1 MTLPPRGAAVHAR
14 TASPRDIDGRLA
26 GVDDADVV
34 RLAALRVVYF
44 RAASGEFYAHDAAS
58 AVDEPMEASSAFAAT
73 AGPAADELAFVAVH
87 APRLNARRNA
97 VVRKLAD
104 LERDGAPPLERQC
117 AAFRAVVR
125 AFPRAFLSEV
135 KPESLVTAL
144 VLFRKDAREPGVLT
158 KLREMA
164 ESIFD
169 DAMFTFVCVFLCALR
184 VNAAVSL
191 GPVRLWQ
198 CFAQTAFSTLNGH
211 VMGALGSMRHV
222 KKLLGML
229 NKFARSSWLQA
240 LLDKQAF
247 ACAFLVLTGAARH
260 VFGDPL
266 ELVAATLGADAGAS
280 LRSAGASV
288 QGAVDQATALA
299 TGVFATTAAAPSVI
313 ATTAPAPSVPA
324 TTAPAPAARRGPA
337 PAPAPSTAPA
347 PAARPTL
354 ARTAPAARPT
364 LARTAGPMPAGTP
377 DPLAWPVPET
387 ARAPEEGPTFMAGLV
402 AAMSTGADTATIE
415 AMTACV
421 VATVEHVPTW
431 LRAPLGISLAV
442 VQLWRVVSD
451 PRNVR
456 TGAHVD
462 PNAADKPTA
471 RHELRARFSG
481 ALETLKA
488 SDGTVRA
495 VVEQIPER
503 LAYYVLAAAIAY
515 SAGDM
520 SADRLLDALY
530 LTRISFLGELLKCVL
545 SPV

>member
-1 MTLPPRGAAVHAR
+1 
-14 TASPRDIDGRLA
+14 
-26 GVDDADVV
+26 
-34 RLAALRVVYF
+34 
-44 RAASGEFYAHDAAS
+44 
-58 AVDEPMEASSAFAAT
+58 
-73 AGPAADELAFVAVH
+73 
-87 APRLNARRNA
+87 
-97 VVRKLAD
+97 
-104 LERDGAPPLERQC
+104 
-117 AAFRAVVR
+117 
-125 AFPRAFLSEV
+125 
-135 KPESLVTAL
+135 
-144 VLFRKDAREPGVLT
+144 
-158 KLREMA
+158 
-164 ESIFD
+164 
-169 DAMFTFVCVFLCALR
+169 
-184 VNAAVSL
+184 
-191 GPVRLWQ
+191 
-198 CFAQTAFSTLNGH
+198 
-211 VMGALGSMRHV
+211 
-222 KKLLGML
+222 ML

-240 LLDKQAF
+240 LLDRQAF

-260 VFGDPL
+260 VFGDPV
-266 ELVAATLGADAGAS
+266 ELVAATLGADAAAS

-299 TGVFATTAAAPSVI
+299 TGVFATTAP
-313 ATTAPAPSVPA
+313 APAPS
-324 TTAPAPAARRGPA
+324 TAPAPAPGPA

-354 ARTAPAARPT
+354 APTAGPAARPAVARTAPAARPT

-377 DPLAWPVPET
+377 DPLAWPVPEPAGTTT
-387 ARAPEEGPTFMAGLV
+387 ARPPDEGPTFMAGLV
-402 AAMSTGADTATIE
+402 AAMSTGADTAAIE

-421 VATVEHVPTW
+421 VATVENVPRW

-456 TGAHVD
+456 TGAQALPKQEHL
-462 PNAADKPTA
+462 A

-488 SDGTVRA
+488 SDETVRA

-520 SADRLLDALY
+520 SVDRLLDALY